1 MASDGNKEARDMF
14 NNIIAGGGIEVLEQM
29 AAFAEARHGLL
40 AGNIANLDT
49 PGYKT
54 RDLSVETFQQRLK
67 EAIEQQKT
75 QPAYA
80 EEPLSPGIITTG
92 DGDPMSEVKETMKSI
107 LFHDQSD
114 VGLEQQVT
122 EMANNQF
129 MHNMAIALMTAQFRQ
144 IETAISERI

>member
-1 MASDGNKEARDMF
+1 MF
-14 NNIIAGGGIEVLEQM
+14 NSVISGGTVGVLEQV

-54 RDLSVETFQQRLK
+54 RDLSVETFQARLK
-67 EAIEQQKT
+67 EAIQRQKT
-75 QPAYA
+75 ETAVS
-80 EEPLSPGIITTG
+80 SPGLITSG
-92 DGDPMSEVKETMKSI
+92 NGDPMSDVKDSMKAI
-107 LFHDQSD
+107 LFHDESD

-122 EMANNQF
+122 ELANNQF
-129 MHNMAIALMTAQFRQ
+129 MHNMAIAIMNQQFRQ

>member
-1 MASDGNKEARDMF
+1 MF
-14 NNIIAGGGIEVLEQM
+14 NSIVAGSGISVLEQV

-67 EAIEQQKT
+67 EAIDLQQT
-75 QPAYA
+75 QQQPV
-80 EEPLSPGIITTG
+80 SPGIITSG
-92 DGDPMSEVKETMKSI
+92 DGDPMSEVKESMKSI
-107 LFHDQSD
+107 LFHDKSD

-122 EMANNQF
+122 ELANNQF
-129 MHNMAIALMTAQFRQ
+129 LHNMAIALMSQQFRQ
-144 IETAISERI
+144 LETAISERV

>member
-1 MASDGNKEARDMF
+1 MF
-14 NNIIAGGGIEVLEQM
+14 NNIMSGSSINVLEHV

-54 RDLSVETFQQRLK
+54 RDLSVENFQARLK
-67 EAIEQQKT
+67 EAIEYQKHVK
-75 QPAYA
+75 AA
-80 EEPLSPGIITTG
+80 GHASPGLISSSG
-92 DGDPMSEVKETMKSI
+92 GDPLTEVKESMKSI
-107 LFHDQSD
+107 LYHDESD

-129 MHNMAIALMTAQFRQ
+129 LHNMAVALMNQQFRQ
-144 IETAISERI
+144 LETAISERV

>member
-1 MASDGNKEARDMF
+1 MLNS
-14 NNIIAGGGIEVLEQM
+14 ILAGSTVGVLEQV

-54 RDLSVETFQQRLK
+54 RDLSLDTFRERLQA
-67 EAIEQQKT
+67 AITAQKT
-75 QPAYA
+75 EQTPI
-80 EEPLSPGIITTG
+80 SPGMIG
-92 DGDPMSEVKETMKSI
+92 GGEGDPMREVKETMKTI

-122 EMANNQF
+122 ELANNQF
-129 MHNMAIALMTAQFRQ
+129 MHSVAIALMNQQFRQ
-144 IETAISERI
+144 LETAISERV

>member
-1 MASDGNKEARDMF
+1 MF
-14 NNIIAGGGIEVLEQM
+14 NSIMAGSSIGVLEQV

-54 RDLSVETFQQRLK
+54 RDLSVDTFQQRLK
-67 EAIEQQKT
+67 EAIETRKSPPQ
-75 QPAYA
+75 QPA
-80 EEPLSPGIITTG
+80 SPGMITA
-92 DGDPMSEVKETMKSI
+92 DAGDPLGGDPLREVKESMKTI

-122 EMANNQF
+122 QLANNQF
-129 MHNMAIALMTAQFRQ
+129 MHSMAISLMSHQFRQ
-144 IETAISERI
+144 LETAISERI

>member
-1 MASDGNKEARDMF
+1 MF
-14 NNIIAGGGIEVLEQM
+14 NNIISNSNVNVLQQV

-54 RDLSVETFQQRLK
+54 RDLSVETFQERLK
-67 EAIEQQKT
+67 EAIDLQRT
-75 QPAYA
+75 NPAGA
-80 EEPLSPGIITTG
+80 GQPLSPGLVGSG

-107 LFHDQSD
+107 LYHDQSD

-122 EMANNQF
+122 ELANNQF
-129 MHNMAIALMTAQFRQ
+129 MHSMAVALMNQQFRQ
-144 IETAISERI
+144 LETAIREQV